1 MHRFN
6 KIICA
11 MIKNGYTKVR
21 NGCAMIKTGYTKVK
35 NGCTK
40 VKNGCAKVKN
50 GCAKVKNGCAKVKN
64 GCTKVKNGCT
74 KVKNGCTKVKN
85 GYFSLFLLNY
95 IIIKLISE
103 ADLDEPYFG
112 NYTSTN
118 PTVNRRVDA
127 YRELLPFPSSL
138 GNFEYSS

>member
-1 MHRFN
+1 
-6 KIICA
+6 

-21 NGCAMIKTGYTKVK
+21 NGCAMIKTGY
-35 NGCTK
+35 TK

-74 KVKNGCTKVKN
+74 KVKNG
-85 GYFSLFLLNY
+85 YFSLFLPNY

-103 ADLDEPYFG
+103 ADLDGLHLRGGAHLALNPYS
-112 NYTSTN
+112 YI
-118 PTVNRRVDA
+118 
-127 YRELLPFPSSL
+127 PFLSPL
-138 GNFEYSS
+138 GNFAYYP

>member
-35 NGCTK
+35 NGC
-40 VKNGCAKVKN
+40 AKVKN

-64 GCTKVKNGCT
+64 GRTKVKNGCT
-74 KVKNGCTKVKN
+74 KVKNGCTKVRNGCTKVKN
-85 GYFSLFLLNY
+85 GYFSLFLPNY
-95 IIIKLISE
+95 IIIKVISG
-103 ADLDEPYFG
+103 ADLDGLHLRGGAHLAQIPY
-112 NYTSTN
+112 S
-118 PTVNRRVDA
+118 R
-127 YRELLPFPSSL
+127 LPFPSSL
-138 GNFEYSS
+138 GKYVYSS